1 MKKILLIVIVFVI
14 VFFYNQPDVFFDL
27 INQPK
32 VKIHLEDFDLS
43 SSFATT
49 GGCVDLRYNVK
60 LINTDKD
67 PVVISALVTEGSLDL
82 LSDTIEVNETIDP
95 NESLTVGVT
104 HFSAICGGSLNLD
117 SKEKLVIK
125 LFVKDLENKNIARVK
140 KTVNY

>member
-1 MKKILLIVIVFVI
+1 MKKILLIVIVLVI

-32 VKIHLEDFDLS
+32 VKIHLEDFDFS

-95 NESLTVGVT
+95 NESFTVAVT
-104 HFSAICGGSLNLD
+104 HSSAICGGSLNLD

-125 LFVKDLENKNIARVK
+125 VFVKDLENKNIAWVK
-140 KTVNY
+140 KTVHY

>member
-14 VFFYNQPDVFFDL
+14 VFFYNQPDVFIDL

-32 VKIHLEDFDLS
+32 VKINLEDFDLS

-95 NESLTVGVT
+95 NESFTVAVT
-104 HFSAICGGSLNLD
+104 HSSAICGGTLKLD
-117 SKEKLVIK
+117 SKDKIVIK
-125 LFVKDLENKNIARVK
+125 VFVKNLENKNIAWVK
-140 KTVNY
+140 RTVNY

>member
-1 MKKILLIVIVFVI
+1 MKKILLIVIVLLI
-14 VFFYNQPDVFFDL
+14 VFFYNQPDVFFNL

-32 VKIHLEDFDLS
+32 IKIHLEDFDFS
-43 SSFATT
+43 STFDTSS
-49 GGCVDLRYNVK
+49 GCADLRYNVK
-60 LINTDKD
+60 LTNTDKE
-67 PVVISALVTEGSLDL
+67 PVLISGLVTEGNLDR

-95 NESLTVGVT
+95 NVSFSVAVS
-104 HFSAICGGSLNLD
+104 HSSAICGGSLNLD